1 MKNDT
6 ASFILKFITALIDKH
21 IDFEALNWE
30 SETRIYIP
38 SRYEYIKN
46 IIHSIRV
53 VIDYIDGDIKLSSFK
68 CSRTFNGSI
77 DEFMEIIQDE
87 YDETTYFEDW
97 AE

>member
-1 MKNDT
+1 MKNNT
-6 ASFILKFITALIDKH
+6 SALVLKFITALIDKH
-21 IDFEALNWE
+21 IDFEALNQE

-46 IIHSIRV
+46 IKHTIRV
-53 VIDYIDGDIKLSSFK
+53 VIDYIDGDIKLNAFK

-77 DEFMEIIQDE
+77 DEFMEIIQDG